1 MSPVLLRGDCPLW
14 VKCGHLHD
22 VSPEAANQGGCE
34 PPQPP
39 RVESPKTPFRGAFLW
54 VPGRFKGPVLGQ
66 VAMQNGVNAFAAIP
80 RIQFDLIDQGPE
92 HRRLGLIGSEGRRA
106 FTRQSA

>member
-1 MSPVLLRGDCPLW
+1 
-14 VKCGHLHD
+14 
-22 VSPEAANQGGCE
+22 
-34 PPQPP
+34 
-39 RVESPKTPFRGAFLW
+39 
-54 VPGRFKGPVLGQ
+54 
-66 VAMQNGVNAFAAIP
+66 MQNGVNAFAAIP